1 MTDLLSYPWLG
12 AAILVPLVGAVVVG
26 RLRSPERAAAEG
38 LAFAAV
44 TLICAVLA
52 AAAAGAGVPTA
63 EQWDFQRRLFGA
75 RVLNLDELNAPLLPT
90 VALLY
95 LLAAVATGRAKMR
108 RFSFPWS
115 LASLGLQLA
124 LFACSTPWVLV
135 GLLSLSTVPPV
146 FELVNRGRPLRV
158 YLLHMGVFVTL
169 LVTGWAL
176 VDVADGQT
184 PAASGWAAALL
195 LVAIL
200 IRCGVFPAHVW
211 LTDWFEHASFGRAL
225 LFVAPLTG
233 VYGAIRLVLPVAPDW
248 VLRSIGLVSLGTA
261 VYAAGMA
268 TVQREARRF
277 FTFLFLS
284 HASLVLVGLELHTRL
299 TLTGSLR
306 LWSSVI
312 LSLGGLG
319 LTLRALE
326 ARVGRLSLTRFHG
339 LYEHSP
345 ALAVCFLVTGL
356 ASVGF
361 PGTAGFIAADLLVD
375 GAVDASPWVG
385 VGVVAAAALNGIAV
399 VRAYFLLFTGARHG
413 ATLPLGITWR
423 ERVAVLTLAVLL
435 VGGGL
440 APQASVASGHRAA
453 EQLLKDRQARF
464 GTPDG
469 MARAAE

>member
-1 MTDLLSYPWLG
+1 VLS
-12 AAILVPLVGAVVVG
+12 
-26 RLRSPERAAAEG
+26 
-38 LAFAAV
+38 
-44 TLICAVLA
+44 
-52 AAAAGAGVPTA
+52 
-63 EQWDFQRRLFGA
+63 
-75 RVLNLDELNAPLLPT
+75 LDDLNAPLLPT

-95 LLAAVATGRAKMR
+95 LLTAVATGRTKLQ

-115 LASLGLQLA
+115 LASLGLQMA
-124 LFACSTPWVLV
+124 AFGCIRPWVLI
-135 GLLSLSTVPPV
+135 GLLAAGAAPPV
-146 FELVNRGRPLRV
+146 VELLNRGRPVRV
-158 YLLHMGVFVTL
+158 YVLHLGLFLTL
-169 LVTGWAL
+169 LVAGWGL
-176 VDVADGQT
+176 VDV
-184 PAASGWAAALL
+184 PAAGDWAAGLL
-195 LVAIL
+195 LVAVL

-233 VYGAIRLVLPVAPDW
+233 VYAAIRLVLPVAPDW
-248 VLRSIGLVSLGTA
+248 VLRSIGLWSLGTA

-268 TVQREARRF
+268 TVQQEARRF
-277 FTFLFLS
+277 FAFLFLS
-284 HASLVLVGLELHTRL
+284 HASLVLVGLELHTSL

-326 ARVGRLSLTRFHG
+326 ARVGRLALTRFHG

-361 PGTAGFIAADLLVD
+361 PGTAGFVAADLLVD
-375 GAVDASPWVG
+375 GAVGASPWVG
-385 VGVVAAAALNGIAV
+385 VGVIAAAALNGIAV

-423 ERVAVLTLAVLL
+423 ERVAVLTLAVIL

-440 APQASVASGHRAA
+440 APQAGVASGYRAA
-453 EQLLKDRQARF
+453 EQILKGREARL
-464 GTPDG
+464 GRP
-469 MARAAE
+469 AAVVRAGE